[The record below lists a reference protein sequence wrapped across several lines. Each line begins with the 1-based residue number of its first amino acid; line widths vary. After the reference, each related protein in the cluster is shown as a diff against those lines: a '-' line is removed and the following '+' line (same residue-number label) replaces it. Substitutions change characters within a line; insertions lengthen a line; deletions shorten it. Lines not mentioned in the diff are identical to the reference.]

1 MMITVVAHFTK
12 GEAGPFP
19 EQLNGIAGEGSVH
32 TNDQIGEGGV
42 IVVSFDTDDDNLVRE
57 AFESHLARNEMS
69 AFAMQRVG
77 DLEFF
82 YSKTK
87 THIF

>member
-1 MMITVVAHFTK
+1 MITVVAVFTK
-12 GEAGPFP
+12 GVAGPFP
-19 EQLNGIAGEGSVH
+19 ETLNGIAGEGSVH
-32 TNDQIGEGGV
+32 TNDQVGEGGV
-42 IVVSFDTDDDNLVRE
+42 IVVSFDTDNEDLVRE
-57 AFESHLARNEMS
+57 AFENHLRNNELS

-77 DLEFF
+77 DFEFF